1 MSITEQSFEAG
12 HSPASFSDRH
22 VATPEL
28 QDGVQPQEP
37 EVERLIEPT
46 LDDFDAQADYISMT
60 MAQHENIADGLKA
73 AHEAYDLN
81 EPNQELKKFGR
92 LMILARLAFREDEK
106 ASRLG
111 DMKAARRRQGQD
123 LSEEEADTWRKSVR
137 VVCAYNQLLGS
148 MVASHEKAMPRKRL
162 VSWLGRAAGNK
173 PVWAEHRVAG
183 AATELAAGKLLQTV
197 PGLTG
202 VRHGDLDEDILGQ
215 DYIFDRV
222 PKGYD
227 FLDVK
232 SNNSIGAQ
240 PVERDEKTGKLR
252 LNIKPGYL
260 DNTGY
265 ALKEDLLPGYRDA
278 LVRFLGL

>member
-1 MSITEQSFEAG
+1 MSITEQSAEAG
-12 HSPASFSDRH
+12 HNPASFLGSLA
-22 VATPEL
+22 VTPEL
-28 QDGVQPQEP
+28 
-37 EVERLIEPT
+37 ERSRELT

-81 EPNQELKKFGR
+81 EPNPELKKFGR

-123 LSEEEADTWRKSVR
+123 LSEEEADNWRKSVR
-137 VVCAYNQLLGS
+137 VVCAYNQLIGS
-148 MVASHEKAMPRKRL
+148 MVASHEKAIPRKRL
-162 VSWLGRAAGNK
+162 VSWLGRAAGGK

-202 VRHGDLDEDILGQ
+202 VMHGDLDQDILGQ
-215 DYIFDRV
+215 DFVFDQA
-222 PKGYD
+222 PSTDY

-232 SNNSIGAQ
+232 SNNSIGAM
-240 PVERDEKTGKLR
+240 PVERDERTGKLR
-252 LNIKPGYL
+252 LNIHPGHL

-265 ALKEDLLPGYRDA
+265 ALKEDLLPGYRKE
-278 LVRFLGL
+278 LVRVLGL